1 MLTKRELVEMRD
13 LVTRVQRG
21 SVTREDWSNLAAL
34 TLVWQGDA
42 IVAAIAAQG
51 LDEFIRVSQSV
62 YEGHA
67 FQHDDY
73 RRMYARVCDAAAR
86 YTRDLVH

>member
-1 MLTKRELVEMRD
+1 VLTKREIAEMK
-13 LVTRVQRG
+13 TITERVLSG

-34 TLVWQGDA
+34 TLVHQGDET
-42 IVAAIAAQG
+42 VVAIASQG
-51 LDEFIRVSQSV
+51 LDEFIRISQPV

-73 RRMYARVCDAAAR
+73 RRMYARICAAAKR
-86 YTRDLVH
+86 HQKVH